1 MAHRKGRDNTLK
13 DADKPHSAGERRHVR
28 KRFGTNAVT
37 MADVA
42 KVAGVSAQTVSR
54 VLREPDGCMPQTVER
69 VQAAIRATNYVQ
81 NLAASHLA
89 SNRSM
94 TVAVVLPVIAASIFS
109 ETVQGLSDILLPE
122 GYQII
127 MGHTDYHAEREEA
140 VIRSLL
146 GRRPDAFFLIGTKHS
161 DATRVLLSQA
171 QIPIVESWS
180 WTNRPID
187 QLVGFSN
194 HEALVQTVAYA
205 KQKGYRKPAFIGA
218 IRVGDDRARERLE
231 GYEGGMKMHFSGVRP
246 RPVISDELPY
256 RLAAGETLLEMA
268 RARFPD
274 SDLLIFSS
282 DIFAAGALLSCQRR
296 GIRVPEELALI
307 GFGDYELSSQ
317 LVPPLTTV
325 AVPSTR
331 IGREAAKI
339 ILARLRGEKVGR
351 KKIDLGFELVIRG
364 SA

>member
-1 MAHRKGRDNTLK
+1 MK
-13 DADKPHSAGERRHVR
+13 DADEVERTGEQPYVRR
-28 KRFGTNAVT
+28 RFGTNAVT

-42 KVAGVSAQTVSR
+42 IVAGVSAQTVSR
-54 VLREPDGCMPQTVER
+54 VLREPQSCMPQTVER

-109 ETVQGLSDILLPE
+109 ETVQGLSDVLLPE

-127 MGHTDYHAEREEA
+127 MAHTDYDMQREEA

-161 DATRVLLSQA
+161 EATRTLLSQA
-171 QIPIVESWS
+171 QVPVAESWS

-194 HEALVQTVAYA
+194 FEALVQTIVYA
-205 KQKGYRKPAFIGA
+205 KKKGYRKPTFVGA
-218 IRVGDDRARERLE
+218 MRAGDDRALERLK
-231 GYEGGMKMHFSGVRP
+231 GYEHGMETQFPKVTP
-246 RPVISDELPY
+246 RSVISHDLPY
-256 RLAAGETLLEMA
+256 RLEAGEKLLAMA
-268 RARFPD
+268 RARYPD
-274 SDLLIFSS
+274 SDLLVFSS
-282 DIFAAGALLSCQRR
+282 DIFAAGALLACQRR
-296 GIRVPEELALI
+296 GIRVPSELALI

-331 IGREAAKI
+331 IGQEAAKI
-339 ILARLRGEKVGR
+339 ILARLRGEKKTR
-351 KKIDLGFELVIRG
+351 KKVDLGFELVIRE